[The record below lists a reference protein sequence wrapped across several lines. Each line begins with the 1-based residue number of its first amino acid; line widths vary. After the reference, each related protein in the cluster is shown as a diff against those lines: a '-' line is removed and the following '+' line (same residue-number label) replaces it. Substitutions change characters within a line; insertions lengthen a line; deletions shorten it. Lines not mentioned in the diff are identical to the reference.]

1 MKLRKTSFVGMN
13 ADDRGFLLLDGENYK
28 SLKKF
33 LQIFDKK
40 EGGFRLNVE
49 YMYYTIILLKC

>member
-1 MKLRKTSFVGMN
+1 MN